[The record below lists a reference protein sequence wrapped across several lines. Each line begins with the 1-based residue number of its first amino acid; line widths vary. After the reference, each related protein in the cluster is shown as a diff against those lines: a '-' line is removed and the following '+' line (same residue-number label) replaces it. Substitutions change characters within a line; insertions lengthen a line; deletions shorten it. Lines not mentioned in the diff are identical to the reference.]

1 MLKINSLTVKNF
13 MSVGNA
19 TQAVNFDR
27 SDLTL
32 VLGENLDLGG
42 DDTGA
47 RNGTGKTTIIN
58 ALSYGLYGQALTN
71 IKKDNLINKT
81 NGKNMVVTVD
91 FEVSGRQYR
100 IERGR
105 RPNITK
111 LYIDGTE
118 QSGYQDD
125 SQGDSRETQN
135 DIDRLLGMSVD
146 MFKHVVALN
155 TYTEPFLSMRANDQ
169 RQVIEQL
176 LGITI
181 LSEKADSLK
190 NQIKNTKDL
199 IQEEKIRIKAVQD
212 ANVRIMEQID
222 SLKKRQK
229 LWLAKHEEDVSKIE
243 KNLISLADID
253 IDAEINNHRLRERFL
268 ANKKLE
274 DQLKSIT
281 VRQSL
286 WEQKQLDD
294 CDAIK
299 LNIANLSSIDIDG
312 EIAIHRDIADYDA
325 KVKRRDEAKRWIA
338 SIDTANA
345 KEEKTQ
351 SKLKKEIEDLK
362 NHKCY
367 ACGSELHD
375 DNQADIL
382 AAKEAALRE
391 SALQFIASEGQRM
404 DHYDTLKEI
413 GDLTPPPKP
422 YYKTLEEALN
432 HRNTLENMNKSL
444 ESRML
449 ESSPFSEQITEL
461 ATELS
466 DREWIDESQ
475 IGAFHY
481 DTIEDALN
489 HRNVLEQLANSLI
502 QKQEEPDPYG
512 DQIVEMERNAIQ
524 EVTWDAI
531 NKFTQA
537 QEHQEFLLKMLTNK
551 DSFVRKKIIDQN
563 LAYLNSRLGSY
574 LAAIGLPHQV
584 QFQNDL
590 SVEITELG
598 RDLDFD
604 NLSRGERNR
613 LILSLS
619 WAFRDVWESLYQ
631 HINLLFIDELID
643 SGMDASGVE
652 NSLAILKRMGR
663 ERNKSIFLVS
673 HRDELSGRVN
683 NILTVTKENGFT
695 SYSSDVETV

>member
-81 NGKNMVVTVD
+81 NGKSMLVTVE
-91 FEVSGRQYR
+91 FEVQGRQYR

-111 LYIDGTE
+111 LYIDGQE
-118 QSGYQDD
+118 QNGYQDD

-146 MFKHVVALN
+146 MFRHVVALN

-169 RQVIEQL
+169 RQIIEQL

-181 LSEKADSLK
+181 LSEKSDILK
-190 NQIKNTKDL
+190 NHIKTTKDM
-199 IQEEKIRIKAVQD
+199 ISEEKIRVKAVQD
-212 ANVRIMEQID
+212 ANSRIAEQIEN
-222 SLKKRQK
+222 LKKRQK
-229 LWLAKHEEDVSKIE
+229 LWQTKHDEDCTKIE
-243 KNLISLADID
+243 RNLISLSQID
-253 IDAEINNHRLRERFL
+253 IDAEIANHRLREQFL

-274 DQLKSIT
+274 DQLKGIET
-281 VRQSL
+281 RQKL
-286 WEQKQLDD
+286 WEKKQLDD

-299 LNIANLSSIDIDG
+299 LQIANLSSIDIDA

-338 SIDTANA
+338 SIDVANA

-351 SKLKKEIEDLK
+351 AKLKKEIEDLK

-404 DHYDTLKEI
+404 DHYTTLKEI
-413 GDLTPPPKP
+413 GELTPPPKP

-432 HRNTLENMNKSL
+432 HRNTLENINASL
-444 ESRML
+444 ENRML
-449 ESSPFSEQITEL
+449 ETSPFSEQIIEL
-461 ATELS
+461 ATELG
-466 DREWIDESQ
+466 DREYIFENQLGSL
-475 IGAFHY
+475 HY

-489 HRNVLEQLANSLI
+489 HRNTLEQLATVLLE
-502 QKQEEPDPYG
+502 KQGEPDPYAE
-512 DQIVEMERNAIQ
+512 QISEMEQNAIQ
-524 EVTWDAI
+524 EVTWDTI
-531 NKFTQA
+531 NNLTQM

-574 LAAIGLPHQV
+574 LAAIGLPHEV
-584 QFQNDL
+584 KFQNDL
-590 SVEITELG
+590 NVEITELG

-619 WAFRDVWESLYQ
+619 WAFRDVWENLYQ

-643 SGMDASGVE
+643 SGMDSSGVE
-652 NSLAILKRMGR
+652 NALGILKRMGR
-663 ERNKSIFLVS
+663 ERGKSIFLVS
-673 HRDELSGRVN
+673 HKDELTSRVN

-695 SYSSDVETV
+695 SYSNDV